1 MEAISRHHWEVIRVL
16 FGEVFGVRKKLS
28 IGVLDGAWGMVNP
41 FMHGRMPRFMICL
54 VLGSERIRLLDL
66 KT

>member
-28 IGVLDGAWGMVNP
+28 IGVFDGEWGMVNP
-41 FMHGRMPRFMICL
+41 FMYGWMPEFVICL
-54 VLGSERIRLLDL
+54 VLGSEPLWLLVL
-66 KT
+66 IT

>member
-16 FGEVFGVRKKLS
+16 FDEVFGVRKKLS
-28 IGVLDGAWGMVNP
+28 IGVFDGEWGMVNP
-41 FMHGRMPRFMICL
+41 FMYGWMPRFVICL
-54 VLGSERIRLLDL
+54 VLGSEPIQLLTL

>member
-16 FGEVFGVRKKLS
+16 FGEVFEVQKKLS
-28 IGVLDGAWGMVNP
+28 IGVFDGEWGMVNP
-41 FMHGRMPRFMICL
+41 LMYGWMPGFVICL
-54 VLGSERIRLLDL
+54 VLGSEPIRLLAL